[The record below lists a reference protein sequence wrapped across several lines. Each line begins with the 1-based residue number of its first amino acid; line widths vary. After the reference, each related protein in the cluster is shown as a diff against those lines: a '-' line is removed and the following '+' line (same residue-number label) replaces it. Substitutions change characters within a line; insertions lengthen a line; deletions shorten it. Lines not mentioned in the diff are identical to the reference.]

1 VTTSS
6 AFRWQQ
12 LFPFL
17 AWRHRVNPISLRKD
31 ATAGLISAVF
41 VLPQGV
47 AFAILAGL
55 PPEYGL
61 YCAMVPTAVAALFG
75 SSWHTVSGPTNTVSL
90 FVFATLGAMAVP
102 GSAQYAG
109 LALTLAF
116 MCGVMMIALGLL
128 RMGALVNFISQD
140 VITGFTAGAGVLI
153 IASQLPNF
161 FGVALPRSGFS
172 DTVSGFAGHLG
183 EIKPWVVAVSI
194 ATLAAAIL
202 ARRHIKHVPYLLTA
216 ILAGGLIAWII
227 NHLLGAEVTG
237 IRTLGPLPGALPP
250 LSHPDFSIET
260 MRSLTGTAI
269 ALTVISLTQ
278 AVSIA
283 RAVAVRSGQRIDGNQ
298 EFIGQGLGN
307 IAASFFSGFPTSG
320 SINRSGP
327 NFEAGAQTPLAA
339 VFAAGFLVLV
349 LLAFGWLVA
358 WLPLAA
364 MAAVLFLVAWGLID
378 WPRMRLAWTAS
389 RGSSAVIAVTFFGT
403 LFLDIEFAVLAGVG
417 TSLVLYLHRTS
428 HPSLRSLVPDPH
440 HPERKMA
447 EVGGDLQECPQM
459 KLLRIEGSI
468 YFGAV
473 DHIGT
478 YLEALRAYQ
487 PGQKHLL
494 LMSKS
499 INTLDLAG
507 AELLAREARLR
518 LEAGGALY
526 MYSPRKP
533 VIALL
538 ERGGYGRDIGQARM
552 FGSKDEAIAGV
563 FAQLDRTIC
572 ARCTARIFTECKTLP
587 PPL

>member
-1 VTTSS
+1 
-6 AFRWQQ
+6 
-12 LFPFL
+12 
-17 AWRHRVNPISLRKD
+17 
-31 ATAGLISAVF
+31 
-41 VLPQGV
+41 
-47 AFAILAGL
+47 
-55 PPEYGL
+55 
-61 YCAMVPTAVAALFG
+61 
-75 SSWHTVSGPTNTVSL
+75 
-90 FVFATLGAMAVP
+90 
-102 GSAQYAG
+102 
-109 LALTLAF
+109 
-116 MCGVMMIALGLL
+116 
-128 RMGALVNFISQD
+128 
-140 VITGFTAGAGVLI
+140 
-153 IASQLPNF
+153 
-161 FGVALPRSGFS
+161 
-172 DTVSGFAGHLG
+172 
-183 EIKPWVVAVSI
+183 
-194 ATLAAAIL
+194 
-202 ARRHIKHVPYLLTA
+202 
-216 ILAGGLIAWII
+216 
-227 NHLLGAEVTG
+227 
-237 IRTLGPLPGALPP
+237 
-250 LSHPDFSIET
+250 
-260 MRSLTGTAI
+260 
-269 ALTVISLTQ
+269 
-278 AVSIA
+278 
-283 RAVAVRSGQRIDGNQ
+283 
-298 EFIGQGLGN
+298 
-307 IAASFFSGFPTSG
+307 
-320 SINRSGP
+320 
-327 NFEAGAQTPLAA
+327 
-339 VFAAGFLVLV
+339 
-349 LLAFGWLVA
+349 
-358 WLPLAA
+358 
-364 MAAVLFLVAWGLID
+364 
-378 WPRMRLAWTAS
+378 MRLAWTAS

-403 LFLDIEFAVLAGVG
+403 LFLDIEFAVLVGVG

>member
-1 VTTSS
+1 MATSS

-12 LFPFL
+12 LFPFI
-17 AWRHRVNPISLRKD
+17 AWRHRVNARTLRQD
-31 ATAGLISAVF
+31 ALAGLISAVF

-102 GSAQYAG
+102 GSAQYVG
-109 LALTLAF
+109 LALSLAF
-116 MCGVMMIALGLL
+116 LCGTMMIVLGLL

-161 FGVALPRSGFS
+161 FGVDLPRA
-172 DTVSGFAGHLG
+172 GFAETMAGFARHLG
-183 EIKPWVVAVSI
+183 DIKPWVLAVSI
-194 ATLAAAIL
+194 ATLAAAML
-202 ARRHIKHVPYLLTA
+202 VRRHVRRMPYMLAA
-216 ILAGGLIAWII
+216 IFAGGIIAWTI
-227 NHLLGAEVTG
+227 NRLLGAEVTG

-250 LSHPDFSIET
+250 LSHPDFSLDT
-260 MRSLTGTAI
+260 MRSLSGTAI

-298 EFIGQGLGN
+298 EFIGQGLAN

-327 NFEAGAQTPLAA
+327 NFEAGAHTPLAA

-364 MAAVLFLVAWGLID
+364 MAAVLFLVAWGLVD
-378 WPRMRLAWTAS
+378 WPRVKLAWTAS

-428 HPSLRSLVPDPH
+428 HPTLRSLVPDPH
-440 HPERKMA
+440 HPERKMT
-447 EVGGDLQECPQM
+447 EVGGNLQECPQM
-459 KLLRIEGSI
+459 KLLRIEGEI

-473 DHIGT
+473 DHVGT
-478 YLEALRAYQ
+478 YFEALRTHQ

-507 AELLAREARLR
+507 AELLAHEARLR
-518 LEAGGALY
+518 LAAGGALY

-533 VIALL
+533 VVDFLK
-538 ERGGYGRDIGQARM
+538 RGGHGRDIGAGRM
-552 FGSKDEAIAGV
+552 FASKDEAIAGV
-563 FAQLDRTIC
+563 FAQLDRAIC
-572 ARCTARIFTECKTLP
+572 ARCTARIFTECKSLP
-587 PPL
+587 PPV

>member
-1 VTTSS
+1 VANLS

-12 LFPFL
+12 LLPFL
-17 AWRHRVNPISLRKD
+17 SWRHRVNRASLRQD

-75 SSWHTVSGPTNTVSL
+75 SSWHTVSGPTNTLSL
-90 FVFATLGAMAVP
+90 FVFATLGAMALP
-102 GSAQYAG
+102 GSPQFVS

-116 MCGVMMIALGLL
+116 MCGVMMIALGLM

-161 FGVALPRSGFS
+161 FGVALPRAGFAE
-172 DTVSGFAGHLG
+172 TVSGFAGHLG
-183 EIKPWVVAVSI
+183 DIKPWVLAVSI
-194 ATLAAAIL
+194 ATLAAAVL
-202 ARRHIKHVPYLLTA
+202 ARRHIKRLPYMLTA
-216 ILAGGLIAWII
+216 IFAGGIIAWVI
-227 NHLLGAEVTG
+227 NRAVGAELTG

-250 LSHPDFSIET
+250 LSHPEFSLET
-260 MRSLTGTAI
+260 MRNLSGTAV

-298 EFIGQGLGN
+298 EFIGQGLAN

-327 NFEAGAQTPLAA
+327 NLEAGAQTPLAA

-364 MAAVLFLVAWGLID
+364 MAAVLFLVAWGLVD
-378 WPRMRLAWTAS
+378 WPRIRLAWTAS

-403 LFLDIEFAVLAGVG
+403 LFMDIEFAVLAGVG

-428 HPSLRSLVPDPH
+428 HPTLRSLVPDPH

-447 EVGGDLQECPQM
+447 EVCGDLQECPQM

-473 DHIGT
+473 DHVGT
-478 YLEALRAYQ
+478 YLEALRTHR

-507 AELLAREARLR
+507 AELLAREARIR
-518 LEAGGALY
+518 LDAGGALY

-533 VIALL
+533 VVELL
-538 ERGGYGRDIGQARM
+538 ERGGQGRDIGAARM
-552 FGSKDEAIAGV
+552 FASKDEAIAGV
-563 FAQLDRTIC
+563 FAQLDRDIC
-572 ARCTARIFTECKTLP
+572 ARCHARIFTECKTLP
-587 PPL
+587 PPI